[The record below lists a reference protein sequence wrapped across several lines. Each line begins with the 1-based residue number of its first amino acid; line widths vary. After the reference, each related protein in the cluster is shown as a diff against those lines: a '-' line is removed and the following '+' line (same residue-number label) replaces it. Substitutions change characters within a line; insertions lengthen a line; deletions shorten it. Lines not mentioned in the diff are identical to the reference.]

1 MLVFLVNWLKVHWNV
16 RSGFPNGQIK
26 LLLLSRSRARSRP
39 ATPLVSSAPFSR
51 GNTYIAVKRKR
62 CNDLFHNS
70 NLFYLKI
77 DVHVNYSENEKS
89 VNYSENEKSFFKCL
103 NVYCEGGPRQARVD
117 LSEVESIIGAQE
129 LANEAST
136 SISSGFAR
144 GRDFNPR
151 PSLYGCASA
160 SNIGRC
166 FRHET

>member
-1 MLVFLVNWLKVHWNV
+1 MV
-16 RSGFPNGQIK
+16 RSSYSQI
-26 LLLLSRSRARSRP
+26 LSRSRAGSRP

-77 DVHVNYSENEKS
+77 DVH

-151 PSLYGCASA
+151 PSLYGMRQYLQYRSVFLARD
-160 SNIGRC
+160 IRI
-166 FRHET
+166 